1 MPSTRC
7 PVSPWFAVAL
17 LALASLGVAA
27 VWVMLSMR
35 LDRQCSWMAV
45 VAAADAALV
54 VRLLRMRPGTVRA
67 LTGVLAT
74 LLAVL
79 AANWAIVAT
88 WLGRHMGLLPW
99 ESLLKL
105 GPELGA
111 LLVRLFNSPA
121 DLAWLAVALVAAAL
135 SSR

>member
-1 MPSTRC
+1 MPSTRR
-7 PVSPWFAVAL
+7 PVSPWFAAAL
-17 LALASLGVAA
+17 LVLASLGVAA

>member
-1 MPSTRC
+1 MPSTRR

-54 VRLLRMRPGTVRA
+54 VRLLRMRPGALRA

-121 DLAWLAVALVAAAL
+121 DLAWLAIALVAAAL